1 MQSLKTKRLP
11 LKPAEP
17 KLSSGQKGPTQKR
30 TTLMDITQTTNNS
43 MKQDECVQSNYKEIA
58 SKVVDLQ
65 RQVMNLRA
73 KLKLK
78 ETVEQENEKLK
89 EELGDLRSKAV
100 ANEKKKN
107 KYKDQIKELE

>member
-1 MQSLKTKRLP
+1 MS
-11 LKPAEP
+11 
-17 KLSSGQKGPTQKR
+17 
-30 TTLMDITQTTNNS
+30 
-43 MKQDECVQSNYKEIA
+43 
-58 SKVVDLQ
+58 
-65 RQVMNLRA
+65 LRA

-107 KYKDQIKELE
+107 KYKDQIKELQ